1 MTLADWRRRVDAL
14 AQFRVGD
21 PAVPVLTRED
31 EHHLRRVLRA
41 RDGEEVVVSDGR
53 GAWAF
58 ARVTATGLERA
69 GEVGRDPAPAPTA
82 LYLTPLKGDRAEWAV
97 AKATEVGV
105 ARVVPL
111 VSGRVVARFTGE
123 TRAKTLARWR
133 RVAAEAAG
141 QCRRTHDL
149 VVDEPVAVA
158 DVPAD
163 VAVCDFDGTGDWSGV
178 RAVAVG
184 PEGGWAPGEWDD
196 ARRRL
201 YLGPSVL
208 RAETAAVLAASLV
221 AFGAGGW
228 GFTLDGEEMS
238 NDESTR

>member
-1 MTLADWRRRVDAL
+1 VTLADWGRRVDAL
-14 AQFRVGD
+14 AQFRVAD
-21 PAVPVLTRED
+21 PAVPVLSRED

-41 RDGEEVVVSDGR
+41 RDEEEVVVTDGR

-58 ARVTATGLERA
+58 ARVGAAGLARI
-69 GEVGRDPAPAPTA
+69 GDVSLDPAPAPTA
-82 LYLTPLKGDRAEWAV
+82 LYLPPLKGDRAEWAV

-111 VSGRVVARFTGE
+111 LSGRVVARFTGE
-123 TRAKTLARWR
+123 TREKTLARWR

-149 VVDEPVAVA
+149 VVEEPMAVA
-158 DVPAD
+158 DVPAG
-163 VAVCDFDGTGDWSGV
+163 VAVCDFDGSADWSEV
-178 RAVAVG
+178 REVAVG

-201 YLGPSVL
+201 LLGPSVL
-208 RAETAAVLAASLV
+208 RAETAAVLAAALV
-221 AFGAGGW
+221 AIGAGGW